1 MKKLISGISALAL
14 AVAIAPMSAF
24 AENETGGTT
33 NVSFNAVIE
42 PAYTIT
48 IPASVNL
55 NAETPTA
62 TIKAENVYLDTTKHK
77 QINVTLDSAQYVSKG
92 DSTFIAKTEDGSS
105 SVTYTIG
112 KGTATT
118 GVKVGDVVA
127 EFTNN
132 PDEAANPDVQTAT
145 LSFSEPTGAT
155 YAGTHTETL
164 TFGIA
169 VVTTRTVTWNNDD
182 ITGSGN
188 SFSKDGVTI
197 TAGSI
202 DFDEKN
208 FEENG
213 TFTTTLGNFTKIEV
227 VATNGFC
234 DVSGT
239 GWSGNSDK
247 RTWTGNASSVSFIGD
262 IYGDG
267 NGIKFVFTIEP

>member
-1 MKKLISGISALAL
+1 MKYTKRLLA
-14 AVAIAPMSAF
+14 AVMAFAMVSAIAPMSAF
-24 AENETGGTT
+24 ADTEVKRDSSNQSGEMKATYDVT
-33 NVSFNAVIE
+33 AK
-42 PAYTIT
+42 YTVT
-48 IPASVNL
+48 IPAG
-55 NAETPTA
+55 
-62 TIKAENVYLDTTKHK
+62 
-77 QINVTLDSAQYVSKG
+77 VTLDSENSVTANFKASEVMLGSGQKIKVTLNSADHTESGSTTFHAQTEKG
-92 DSTFIAKTEDGSS
+92 DSTA
-105 SVTYTIG
+105 TYTIG
-112 KGTATT
+112 KGDATT
-118 GVKVGDVVA
+118 GVKVGDTVA
-127 EFTNN
+127 EFTENGT
-132 PDEAANPDVQTAT
+132 QSIT
-145 LSFSEPTGAT
+145 FSKAEGAT

-227 VATNGFC
+227 VATKGFC

-239 GWSGNSDK
+239 GWSGDSDK